1 MEFTFYL
8 SLSRS
13 STKESKRMVRGLN
26 KGGNNKR
33 IVHKV
38 GRHHFVFSEFK
49 KGRETKMIVYKVVN
63 FNQECK
69 MSSLL

>member
-38 GRHHFVFSEFK
+38 GRRHLVFSEFK

>member
-1 MEFTFYL
+1 
-8 SLSRS
+8 
-13 STKESKRMVRGLN
+13 MVRGLN

-38 GRHHFVFSEFK
+38 GRRHLVFSEFK